1 MSMHLHRVASQ
12 FYNRPL
18 LVLPSTAETISSF
31 LLSRIGAGPLG
42 DSGENDSGESVQ
54 TFSST
59 AREDG
64 SREYH
69 SPRAS
74 RFYGDYPVDPE
85 SNGRPRPYRRTP
97 DGTAIITMVGE
108 LVNRGAW
115 VGASSGLISYEGIKF
130 QLRTAAND
138 TRVRNVILDMESPGG
153 EAVGAFEVAQSVR
166 ELAAQKPVTAVVD
179 GMAASAGYA
188 IASGAR
194 DIVTIPS
201 GLSGSIGVVM
211 MHLDFSAWLEDNGIK
226 PTLIFAGDHKVDG
239 NPFEPLPADVRN
251 AFQQDV
257 SSFYDQFVQTVALG
271 RPNLSEDEIRGTQA
285 RVYKG
290 EDAVKVGLADRV
302 GTFDQV
308 LAELSQQPARSR
320 AQPKGKT
327 MNDKTGAP
335 AANATGTVT
344 EMAEVDTGAIAADA
358 GKAAQT
364 RIKSILGSDESKGRA
379 DLANHLAF
387 ETDMSAEAAVA
398 LLAKS
403 PKGAAAAATPSIAQR
418 QDLALGGVSERQ
430 AEAKSTTAADLNPSA
445 IYQNRRKAVGK

>member
-1 MSMHLHRVASQ
+1 MSMYLHRVAGQ

-18 LVLPSTAETISSF
+18 LLLPSTAETISTF
-31 LLSRIGAGPLG
+31 LLSRIGAGPMTG
-42 DSGENDSGESVQ
+42 SGEDDAGESRVYFKSQ
-54 TFSST
+54 VS
-59 AREDG
+59 EDG
-64 SREYH
+64 NTMEWH

-130 QLRTAAND
+130 QLRTAAAD

-153 EAVGAFEVAQSVR
+153 EAVGAFEVAQAVR
-166 ELAAQKPVTAVVD
+166 ELAAAKPVTAVVD

-194 DIVTIPS
+194 DIVSIPS
-201 GLSGSIGVVM
+201 GLTGSIGVVM

-239 NPFEPLPADVRN
+239 NPFEPLPADVRD
-251 AFQQDV
+251 AFQSEV

-271 RPNLSEDEIRGTQA
+271 RPNLSEDQIRGTQA

-290 EDAVKVGLADRV
+290 EDAVKAGLADRV

-308 LAELSQQPARSR
+308 LAELSQQPARNR
-320 AQPKGKT
+320 AQPKGT
-327 MNDKTGAP
+327 SMTTTAGAP
-335 AANATGTVT
+335 DASAGTST
-344 EMAEVDTGAIAADA
+344 TAEVDTTKIAADA
-358 GKAAQT
+358 GKSAQA
-364 RIKSILGSDESKGRA
+364 RIKTILGSEEAKGRA

-387 ETDMSAEAAVA
+387 DTDMSAEASIA

-403 PKGAAAAATPSIAQR
+403 AKGEASKAAPSIAER
-418 QDLALGGVSERQ
+418 QDLALGGVGERTT
-430 AEAKSTTAADLNPSA
+430 ASKSAAADLNPAA
-445 IYQNRRKAVGK
+445 IYESRRKAVGK